1 MLNITTHPFRSVEK
15 PHIIFNMNKKV
26 TDVYRFAPSPT
37 GLLHVGGARTAIF
50 NWLLAK
56 HDGGTFLLRIE
67 DTDERRSS
75 QESLDQILNSL
86 DWLKISW
93 DGSPYFQ
100 SQHIERHQ
108 QVAQEL
114 LEKGKAYRCFCTP
127 ERLTEERTKA
137 EKNKKAFLY
146 DRRCRNLDSSE
157 IESNLDKRQPFTLRL
172 QLHSGVTSFNDA
184 VRGMVTVNHA
194 ELDDFV
200 IQRSDGSPV
209 YHLAVVVDD
218 HDMAVTHVV
227 RGDDHLSNTPKQI
240 LIHKALEWDIPLY
253 AHVPLICGF
262 DGARLS
268 KRHGATAI
276 EDFKERGILPEA
288 LFNYLC
294 LLGWAPGDDREIMSR
309 EDIIASFSLDRIGKK
324 DAVFDEK
331 KLRWMNGKYLREQDH
346 DHLVDLISQKLTTQ
360 DRQKIEKDRQNFL
373 YLIDLIKTRTQTIDE
388 IIDNIEFYFKDPE
401 TYEEKGVNKYFRT
414 DESRDILKRL
424 SASLENLDI
433 FSAENSENVIRDLA
447 ESSAM
452 KAGTFIHPLRLALT
466 GKTASP
472 GIFDVIQVLGKQI
485 VTKRIEQAIKFIQ
498 KDMPD

>member
-1 MLNITTHPFRSVEK
+1 
-15 PHIIFNMNKKV
+15 
-26 TDVYRFAPSPT
+26 
-37 GLLHVGGARTAIF
+37 
-50 NWLLAK
+50 
-56 HDGGTFLLRIE
+56 
-67 DTDERRSS
+67 
-75 QESLDQILNSL
+75 
-86 DWLKISW
+86 LKISW

-114 LEKGKAYRCFCTP
+114 LEKGKAYRCFCTM
-127 ERLTEERTKA
+127 ERLREERTKA
-137 EKNKKAFLY
+137 EKNKRAFLY
-146 DRRCRNLDSSE
+146 DRRCRNLDASE
-157 IESNLDKRQPFTLRL
+157 INANLDKKQPFTLRL
-172 QLHSGVTSFNDA
+172 KLHEGQTFFIDG
-184 VRGMVTVNHA
+184 VRGEVTVNHT

-200 IQRSDGSPV
+200 IQRSDSSPV

-218 HDMAVTHVV
+218 HDMAVTNVV

-240 LIHKALEWDIPLY
+240 LIYQALEWDIPLY

-276 EDFKERGILPEA
+276 EDFRKKGILPEA

-324 DAVFDEK
+324 DAIFDEK
-331 KLRWMNGKYLREQDH
+331 KLRWMNGKYLSEQDH
-346 DHLVDLISQKLTTQ
+346 DHLLYLINPKLTTQ
-360 DRQKIEKDRQNFL
+360 YQQKIEKDRQNFL
-373 YLIDLIKTRTQTIDE
+373 YLIDLIKTRSQTIDE

-401 TYEEKGVNKYFRT
+401 TYEETGVNKYFRT
-414 DESRDILKRL
+414 EQSRDILNRL
-424 SASLENLDI
+424 SATLENLDI

-447 ESSAM
+447 ESLAM
-452 KAGTFIHPLRLALT
+452 KAGTLIHPLRLALT

-472 GIFDVIQVLGKQI
+472 GIFDIIQILGKQTVI
-485 VTKRIEQAIKFIQ
+485 TRLDNALRYIKVESGKREVGSK
-498 KDMPD
+498 K